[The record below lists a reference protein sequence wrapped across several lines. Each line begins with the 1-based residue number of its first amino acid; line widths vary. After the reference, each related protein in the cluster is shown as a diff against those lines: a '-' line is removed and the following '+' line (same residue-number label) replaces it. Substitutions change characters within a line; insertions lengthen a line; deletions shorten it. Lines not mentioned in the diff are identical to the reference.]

1 MNLPMIV
8 LIFLIFYMIYSNI
21 GLGKRAQKSRDL
33 NRVLQN
39 FNDKEQLFSDLK
51 EVIESERDPV
61 YVCKYKIIQMWAA
74 AYHGEDEIFHDTLHS
89 LDIQPLLTNG
99 KKNTIGEH
107 EDSFFYLCMATPNR
121 LYYAERM
128 DLMDEYYAEISKY
141 DEIFEPYL
149 FHELGKALKKYYY
162 KQEDLGRSM
171 YEKMDSGDYGEFR
184 YSKQLIGIYKNIS
197 STMMAGI
204 ALQQN
209 DEELFEEQVPWLKSF
224 SSSNL
229 GQRWLKEV
237 GIVLP
242 EDEEEETEDEF
253 AEEESEA
260 DTDPDNEEEVTEE
273 TEKKEN
279 GEAE

>member
-21 GLGKRAQKSRDL
+21 GLGKRAKKSRDM
-33 NRVLQN
+33 NRIFQN
-39 FNDKEQLFSDLK
+39 FNDKEQLFDELK
-51 EVIESERDPV
+51 EAIESERDPV
-61 YVCKYKIIQMWAA
+61 YACKYKIIQMWAA
-74 AYHGEDEIFHDTLHS
+74 AYHGEDEIFRDTLNN
-89 LDIQPLLTNG
+89 LDIQPLLSNG
-99 KKNTIGEH
+99 KKNTISDH

-128 DLMDEYYAEISKY
+128 DLMDEYYEKISQY
-141 DEIFEPYL
+141 DEIFEHYL
-149 FHELGKALKKYYY
+149 FHEIGKALKKYYY
-162 KQEDLGRSM
+162 RQEDLGRSM

-184 YSKQLIGIYKNIS
+184 YNKQLIGIYKNIS
-197 STMMAGI
+197 SSMLAGI

-242 EDEEEETEDEF
+242 EDEEEDIDESEEDDSEEETEPET
-253 AEEESEA
+253 EETGTEESERKETG
-260 DTDPDNEEEVTEE
+260 DEE
-273 TEKKEN
+273 
-279 GEAE
+279 